1 MQPCA
6 SIDIEQHFSYQYN
19 EWQAMQK
26 SKLWLLKYFKGI
38 SFVLFLMIL
47 ISFNFIL
54 NDALHQKA
62 HVSGQQFVKRVYE
75 LNLSPSINNEV
86 LVALAKNE
94 GFKLE
99 VQNSSDHFRNLV
111 NLEREVFTFKTLSL
125 SLYHYPVWVTQSYL
139 FIFLNL
145 IILGAANW
153 SYRWWS
159 LLKVNRNV
167 MLKSTVIQPTKIIQ
181 QRHKNTQLI
190 EQAKKCDLSSLYGV
204 KTASHNLFLLIEC
217 DCSFDKKTDIEAN
230 FKVLITKKL
239 AELKGVSVKILNSN
253 YLAVTLPNISISELN
268 SYVEKLHKN
277 VFLICQN
284 HQKNITHKNIKIG
297 ACDYQLGADQVAV
310 YKLAKS
316 ALALSQS
323 SLLQHCHRLTLNHS
337 QEKHLSSKQVIEN
350 IKKNKFILFFQPV
363 FELSSGD
370 ILQHE
375 ALIRVRHSQL
385 GLLAARYF
393 IKQVYSDQDALILDK
408 AVITQVKK
416 LMLSESSALTVSVN
430 LHPKNWFNTV
440 FWEWLASQMAELKL
454 NTKLQFE
461 ISEAEFFTH
470 RESITNALNVIKK
483 GHSHIVIDNVK
494 SSEKVAMLV
503 DYNQV
508 CGLKLSY
515 ELVHL
520 LNEKIQNQKKIKKI
534 VEAASLLNLPVYAVG
549 VETQKELLT
558 LTKLGVVGAQGFYFS
573 EPLQEFT
580 QAVFN

>member
-99 VQNSSDHFRNLV
+99 LQNSSDHFRNLV

-159 LLKVNRNV
+159 LLKVNRKV
-167 MLKSTVIQPTKIIQ
+167 MPKNTVIQPTKIIQ

-204 KTASHNLFLLIEC
+204 NTASHNLFLLIEC
-217 DCSFDKKTDIEAN
+217 DCSFDKKN
-230 FKVLITKKL
+230 
-239 AELKGVSVKILNSN
+239 G
-253 YLAVTLPNISISELN
+253 YR
-268 SYVEKLHKN
+268 
-277 VFLICQN
+277 
-284 HQKNITHKNIKIG
+284 
-297 ACDYQLGADQVAV
+297 
-310 YKLAKS
+310 
-316 ALALSQS
+316 SQ
-323 SLLQHCHRLTLNHS
+323 
-337 QEKHLSSKQVIEN
+337 
-350 IKKNKFILFFQPV
+350 F
-363 FELSSGD
+363 
-370 ILQHE
+370 
-375 ALIRVRHSQL
+375 
-385 GLLAARYF
+385 
-393 IKQVYSDQDALILDK
+393 
-408 AVITQVKK
+408 
-416 LMLSESSALTVSVN
+416 
-430 LHPKNWFNTV
+430 
-440 FWEWLASQMAELKL
+440 
-454 NTKLQFE
+454 
-461 ISEAEFFTH
+461 
-470 RESITNALNVIKK
+470 
-483 GHSHIVIDNVK
+483 
-494 SSEKVAMLV
+494 
-503 DYNQV
+503 
-508 CGLKLSY
+508 
-515 ELVHL
+515 
-520 LNEKIQNQKKIKKI
+520 
-534 VEAASLLNLPVYAVG
+534 
-549 VETQKELLT
+549 
-558 LTKLGVVGAQGFYFS
+558 
-573 EPLQEFT
+573 
-580 QAVFN
+580 